1 MTMRQQWAIVAGI
14 VIVLG
19 GGLLAASHF
28 LGGELFPVSIGSQA
42 PAFQAKELDSSAY
55 KSLADYKGKVVLL
68 NVWATWCPPCRAEM
82 PSIEKLYRQYGPRG
96 LNVVAV
102 SVDDAVSEDAIRAFA
117 RDLGLTFQILHDP
130 AGKIEQTYQ
139 TTGYP
144 ETFVI
149 GKDGVIR
156 KKWIGAA
163 DWNDQ
168 GNRALIAQLL
178 GIAPERL
185 KLETPD
191 DVQPGFSPS
200 DTQPGY
206 HAADS
211 TDTSAAPRRTA
222 SLP

>member
-19 GGLLAASHF
+19 GGLFAASHL

-42 PAFQAKELDSSAY
+42 PAFKAKELGANSY
-55 KSLADYKGKVVLL
+55 KSLDDYKGKVVLL

-82 PSIEKLYRQYGPRG
+82 PSIEKLYQQYGPRG

-102 SVDDAVSEDAIRAFA
+102 SVDDAVSEDSIRAYA

-149 GKDGVIR
+149 GRDGVIR

-163 DWNDQ
+163 DWSSE
-168 GNRALIAQLL
+168 GNRALVAQLL

-185 KLETPD
+185 KLESPDLPPGWTPAD
-191 DVQPGFSPS
+191 GQREPTPAGPS
-200 DTQPGY
+200 DTAP
-206 HAADS
+206 
-211 TDTSAAPRRTA
+211 APRRSA

>member
-1 MTMRQQWAIVAGI
+1 MTVRQQWPIVAAIVVA
-14 VIVLG
+14 LG
-19 GGLLAASHF
+19 VGLFAASHF

-42 PAFQAKELDSSAY
+42 PAFRVKELGATTYRTLD
-55 KSLADYKGKVVLL
+55 DYKGKVVLL

-82 PSIEKLYRQYGPRG
+82 PSIEQLYQQYGSRG

-102 SVDDAVSEDAIRAFA
+102 SVDDAVSEDSIRAFA
-117 RDLGLTFQILHDP
+117 RDLGLTFPILHDP
-130 AGKIEQTYQ
+130 TGKIEEVYQ

-149 GKDGVIR
+149 GRDGVIR

-178 GIAPERL
+178 GLAPERL
-185 KLETPD
+185 KGDSPD
-191 DVQPGFSPS
+191 LPPGFSPS
-200 DTQPGY
+200 DTQAGSIS
-206 HAADS
+206 AAPS
-211 TDTSAAPRRTA
+211 DTALAPRRTA

>member
-1 MTMRQQWAIVAGI
+1 MTVRQQWTIVAAIVVA
-14 VIVLG
+14 LG
-19 GGLLAASHF
+19 VGLFAASHF

-42 PAFQAKELDSSAY
+42 PAFRVKELGATTYRTLD
-55 KSLADYKGKVVLL
+55 DYKGKVVLL

-82 PSIEKLYRQYGPRG
+82 PSIEQLYQQYGSRG

-102 SVDDAVSEDAIRAFA
+102 SVDDAVSEDSIRAFA
-117 RDLGLTFQILHDP
+117 RDLGLTFPILHDP
-130 AGKIEQTYQ
+130 TGKIEEVYQ

-149 GKDGVIR
+149 GRDGVIR

-178 GIAPERL
+178 GLAPERL
-185 KLETPD
+185 KGDSPD
-191 DVQPGFSPS
+191 LPPGFSPS
-200 DTQPGY
+200 DTQAGSIS
-206 HAADS
+206 AAPS
-211 TDTSAAPRRTA
+211 DTALAPRRTA

>member
-14 VIVLG
+14 ALVLG
-19 GGLLAASHF
+19 GGLFAASHL
-28 LGGELFPVSIGSQA
+28 LGGELYPVSIGSQA
-42 PAFQAKELDSSAY
+42 PAFRAKELGVDTY

-68 NVWATWCPPCRAEM
+68 NVWATWCPPCQAEM
-82 PSIEKLYRQYGPRG
+82 PSIEKLYQRYGAQG

-102 SVDDAVSEDAIRAFA
+102 SVDDAVSEDSIRAFA
-117 RDLGLTFQILHDP
+117 RDFGLTFQILHDP
-130 AGKIEQTYQ
+130 TGRIEQTYQ

-168 GNRALIAQLL
+168 GNRALVAQLL

-185 KLETPD
+185 KLEDP
-191 DVQPGFSPS
+191 DVQPGFSP
-200 DTQPGY
+200 
-206 HAADS
+206 ADS
-211 TDTSAAPRRTA
+211 QRGSTGDGSLDTGATPGRTA

>member
-1 MTMRQQWAIVAGI
+1 MTMRQQWALVAGI
-14 VIVLG
+14 VVVLG
-19 GGLLAASHF
+19 GGLFAASRL
-28 LGGELFPVSIGSQA
+28 LGGELFPVSIGSKA
-42 PAFQAKELDSSAY
+42 PAFRAKELGANTY
-55 KSLADYKGKVVLL
+55 RSLDDYKGKVVLL

-82 PSIEKLYRQYGPRG
+82 PSIEKLYQQYGPHG

-102 SVDDAVSEDAIRAFA
+102 SVDDAVSEDSIRAFA
-117 RDLGLTFQILHDP
+117 RDLGLTFPILHDP
-130 AGKIEQTYQ
+130 TGKIEQTYQ

-149 GKDGVIR
+149 GRDGVIR

-163 DWNDQ
+163 DWNSQ
-168 GNRALIAQLL
+168 GNRALVAQLL

-191 DVQPGFSPS
+191 LPPGWHPADNPAGTPPA
-200 DTQPGY
+200 DT
-206 HAADS
+206 ADP
-211 TDTSAAPRRTA
+211 APAQRRSA